1 MLYLVIERFQNG
13 NPQPIYERFAE
24 QGRLAPEGLTYV
36 NSWVTED
43 LSTCYQ
49 IMQTHNYV
57 LLEQWM
63 ANWQDLVDFE
73 VLPVLTS
80 AEAKSKI
87 LGNS

>member
-1 MLYLVIERFQNG
+1 MLYLVIERFKNG